1 MSTHMTVHR
10 SSTMLRRSVAVALSL
25 ALLGASS
32 VAGAQT
38 AKEVELEKRVAE
50 LEKMVQQLVAE
61 KQAAPAAPAAA
72 PAVAAA
78 PAKPDPKAIQ
88 PGAILP
94 NAAPG
99 TSFVLTGFA
108 KVDGLWTD
116 TPDGE
121 LADNSTGRDYYVPGQ
136 IPVGGLDEGVD
147 FDAHARQSRINFGTD
162 TVLASGDKLMT
173 RFEID
178 FFAAT
183 TNSKVSN
190 TSSPALRHAYIT
202 WHEWLVGQTWTN
214 FMDATLLPETT
225 DFIGPTDGTIFVRQ
239 PQVRWTK
246 GGLSLALENPQT
258 TYTSYNATTTAP
270 AAGTFTGE
278 SDDSSIPDL
287 TARYTWKGS
296 WGMLGVSGLARE
308 LKYETTGTGAI
319 DANTW
324 TMAASA
330 FGKYM
335 IGKDDIRFAITGGN
349 LGRYA
354 GLNFTNDAVLTSDG
368 DLETIDGVIG
378 WIGYRHLW
386 TDKWRSSLLF
396 AMGDYDNPDEFTG
409 NKAQLSKSS
418 SSWAVN
424 LFYSPLP
431 KLDIGAEV
439 RIATRELENGQEG
452 DLNRLQFTT
461 KYSF

>member
-1 MSTHMTVHR
+1 MSTLTNR
-10 SSTMLRRSVAVALSL
+10 PSSLLRRSVAVAIGI
-25 ALLGASS
+25 ALLGASA

-72 PAVAAA
+72 PVAAA

-99 TSFVLTGFA
+99 TSFVMTGYA

-136 IPVGGLDEGVD
+136 IPVGGLDEGTD

-162 TVLASGDKLMT
+162 TVLASGDKVST

-183 TNSKVSN
+183 TNQRVSN

-202 WHEWLVGQTWTN
+202 WREWLVGQTWTN

-239 PQVRWTK
+239 AQVRWTK

-258 TYTSYNATTTAP
+258 T
-270 AAGTFTGE
+270 FTKLDASSNE
-278 SDDSSIPDL
+278 SDDNSFPDI
-287 TARYTWKGS
+287 TARYMWKGA
-296 WGMLGVSGLARE
+296 WGSLGISGLARE
-308 LKYETTGTGAI
+308 LVYEANAVPATSTTPAI
-319 DANTW
+319 PAYDASTW

-330 FGKYM
+330 FGKFM
-335 IGKDDIRFAITGGN
+335 IGKDDIRFSITGGN
-349 LGRYA
+349 LGRYTA
-354 GLNFTNDAVLTSDG
+354 LGFTNDAVLAADG
-368 DLETIDGVIG
+368 DFDTIDGVIG
-378 WIGYRHLW
+378 WVGYRHLW
-386 TDKWRSSLLF
+386 SDKWRSTLLF
-396 AMGDYDNPDEFTG
+396 AMGDYDNPSGFTAA
-409 NKAQLSKSS
+409 NQAKLSKSS

-424 LFYSPLP
+424 VFYSPLP
-431 KLDIGAEV
+431 KLDIGAEY
-439 RIATRELENGQEG
+439 RMATREMESGLEG

>member
-1 MSTHMTVHR
+1 
-10 SSTMLRRSVAVALSL
+10 
-25 ALLGASS
+25 
-32 VAGAQT
+32 
-38 AKEVELEKRVAE
+38 
-50 LEKMVQQLVAE
+50 VAE
-61 KQAAPAAPAAA
+61 KQAAPAPAAA
-72 PAVAAA
+72 PVAAA

-88 PGAILP
+88 AGAILP

-99 TSFVLTGFA
+99 TSFVMTGYA
-108 KVDGLWTD
+108 KVDGLFTD

-136 IPVGGLDEGVD
+136 TPVGGLDEGTD

-162 TVLASGDKLMT
+162 TVLASGDKVST

-202 WHEWLVGQTWTN
+202 WKEWLVGQTWTN
-214 FMDATLLPETT
+214 FMDASLLPETT
-225 DFIGPTDGTIFVRQ
+225 DFIGPTDGTLFVRQ

-258 TYTSYNATTTAP
+258 TYTSYNANTCPTPAGSCV
-270 AAGTFTGE
+270 AAGTFAGE
-278 SDDSSIPDL
+278 SDDNSFPDI
-287 TARYTWKGS
+287 TARYTWKGA
-296 WGMLGVSGLARE
+296 WGMVGISGLARE
-308 LKYETTGTGAI
+308 LKYETTGSTAI
-319 DANTW
+319 DASTW
-324 TMAASA
+324 SMAASA
-330 FGKYM
+330 FGKLM
-335 IGKDDIRFAITGGN
+335 IGKDDIRASISAGN

-354 GLNFTNDAVLTSDG
+354 GLNFTNDAVLAANG
-368 DLETIDGVIG
+368 DFETIDGIIG

-386 TDKWRSSLLF
+386 TDKWRTSLLF
-396 AMGDYDNPDEFTG
+396 AMGDYDNPEEFTG
-409 NKAQLSKSS
+409 NKGQLNKSS
-418 SSWAVN
+418 SSWAIN

-431 KLDIGAEV
+431 KLDIGAEY
-439 RIATRELENGQEG
+439 RMATTERENGAEG